1 MGSNNSEIHGYDA
14 SGNQYVFTWDDEDR
28 LASTTLPE
36 GHTDGNAYTGLGMRL
51 SKTDGGVG
59 YAYLCDGVSPAS
71 PVLSD
76 GQLSF
81 TPGISQT
88 LGTPNGSG
96 GMSYASHFY
105 AEDAVGNLRG
115 MSDAG
120 VQGFPDAYNWDA
132 FGQLIGR
139 AGGTSTPFGYGEASG
154 SQADG
159 DSGLRLL
166 GHRYY
171 DSRTGRFISQ
181 DPAGDGDNWY
191 AYADNDPIDET
202 DPMGLEPDWPGQPD
216 DTGEIPGFNGTPTGY
231 GNDGRP
237 YFIPNGAGTVP
248 DGSDPNTFNYDLNS
262 FGYRGPNGTSG
273 PADANNFGFG
283 GLVDNWVTFGT
294 VTHAANVAGAYDS
307 GHASRGAAFGA
318 GALAV
323 GAIVAAGASRGRD
336 AAGGDAAKFLTE
348 ELLATSRRI
357 NPCKQAENLVARY
370 GGKASNWVKKSTQVI
385 EHPETG
391 EDVEIHWFENMK
403 DNLGRI
409 DIKWKFN
416 PWE

>member
-1 MGSNNSEIHGYDA
+1 MTR
-14 SGNQYVFTWDDEDR
+14 FTWDDEDR
-28 LASTTLPE
+28 LASTTLPD

-120 VQGFPDAYNWDA
+120 AQGFPDAYNWDA

-202 DPMGLEPDWPGQPD
+202 DPYGLDPQDGVPG
-216 DTGEIPGFNGTPTGY
+216 TLPGY
-231 GNDGRP
+231 
-237 YFIPNGAGTVP
+237 
-248 DGSDPNTFNYDLNS
+248 DPNNPATNIFN
-262 FGYRGPNGTSG
+262 PGTAPEIKISVG
-273 PADANNFGFG
+273 VPSPLIVPAAGATSSTDFSSTHILGGVGGF
-283 GLVDNWVTFGT
+283 VDNWVTFGT
-294 VTHAANVAGAYDS
+294 VTHAGQVAGAYDS

-323 GAIVAAGASRGRD
+323 GAILAAGASGGRD
-336 AAGGDAAKFLTE
+336 VAEVDTARSIGVWGKGTFETVEKSLAYHFEKHGEEVGAESLLQYLRKAEGFNQNLRGATKSVLDNAIRHSKNGKYIIKDLEGKILSFGGI
-348 ELLATSRRI
+348 R
-357 NPCKQAENLVARY
+357 
-370 GGKASNWVKKSTQVI
+370 
-385 EHPETG
+385 
-391 EDVEIHWFENMK
+391 
-403 DNLGRI
+403 
-409 DIKWKFN
+409 
-416 PWE
+416 

>member
-1 MGSNNSEIHGYDA
+1 MNG
-14 SGNQYVFTWDDEDR
+14 QTTRFTWDDEDR

-36 GHTDGNAYTGLGMRL
+36 GHTDGNACTGLGMRL
-51 SKTDGGVG
+51 SKTDGGVS

-120 VQGFPDAYNWDA
+120 AQGFPDAYNWDA

-139 AGGTSTPFGYGEASG
+139 AGGTSTPFGYGEGSG
-154 SQADG
+154 YQADG

-181 DPAGDGDNWY
+181 DPAKSGENWY
-191 AYADNDPIDET
+191 QYAGNDPINST
-202 DPMGLEPDWPGQPD
+202 DPTGLSLEGGGPSPF
-216 DTGEIPGFNGTPTGY
+216 ESMA
-231 GNDGRP
+231 
-237 YFIPNGAGTVP
+237 AGGV
-248 DGSDPNTFNYDLNS
+248 
-262 FGYRGPNGTSG
+262 
-273 PADANNFGFG
+273 
-283 GLVDNWVTFGT
+283 
-294 VTHAANVAGAYDS
+294 
-307 GHASRGAAFGA
+307 
-318 GALAV
+318 GALAGNQSFLDSYDSFMQKQKEQSV
-323 GAIVAAGASRGRD
+323 D
-336 AAGGDAAKFLTE
+336 ADHPAWDHYLGKTGTSMSVNVNDLPNPSYDLLDDPSVKKITGGDVSPGHT
-348 ELLATSRRI
+348 
-357 NPCKQAENLVARY
+357 Y
-370 GGKASNWVKKSTQVI
+370 
-385 EHPETG
+385 
-391 EDVEIHWFENMK
+391 
-403 DNLGRI
+403 RI
-409 DIKWKFN
+409 DIAKTDLNFKDLLIGRAVGHFVGTLTIGMGGQYSLNGKMFIYPDTYKFN
-416 PWE
+416 NDPKRGFLLNAATNATRSYGNLRGGGKNFTINVNGYMPIHSHNGG